1 MNTSFTPETR
11 TFEMSLEAILDFG
24 LLTNAKA
31 AEGHHADM
39 EAARSAGLR
48 GPVAYSLHYAGIV
61 NDMLLHRHGREWAV
75 KGRLA
80 MTFIRPVYASDTLRI
95 EIAARE
101 VQKNEA
107 VAKGELGEQIDV
119 YNQLDEIVAAGTACL
134 HNAHEVNEI

>member
-1 MNTSFTPETR
+1 
-11 TFEMSLEAILDFG
+11 MSLDAMLAFG
-24 LLTNAKA
+24 LLTNPTA
-31 AEGHHADM
+31 AEGHHGDM

-48 GPVAYSLHYAGIV
+48 GPVAYSLHYSGIV
-61 NDMLLHRHGREWAV
+61 NDMLLRRHGRKWAV

-101 VQKNEA
+101 VQKNAA

-119 YNQLDEIVAAGTACL
+119 YNQLDEIVAAGTACF
-134 HNAHEVNEI
+134 HNAHEVKQI